1 MKDESGELKEE
12 RGGRWE
18 ISNNKTPVTG
28 ALRVRYACV
37 MPQRM
42 IYHPMNGIPTLND
55 SVASFPSII
64 SKDER

>member
-1 MKDESGELKEE
+1 MKDE

-18 ISNNKTPVTG
+18 VGGGKYLIIKHP
-28 ALRVRYACV
+28 LRVRNACV

-42 IYHPMNGIPTLND
+42 IYHPMIGIPTLND

-64 SKDER
+64 STEVFLRS